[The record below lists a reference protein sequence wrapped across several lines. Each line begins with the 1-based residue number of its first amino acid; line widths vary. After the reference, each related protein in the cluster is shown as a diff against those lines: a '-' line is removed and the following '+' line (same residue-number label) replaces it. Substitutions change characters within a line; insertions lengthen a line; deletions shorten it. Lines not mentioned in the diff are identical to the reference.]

1 MKRKLTKDVETKL
14 DDAFKNKKIKTMI
27 DFDQNECNIIK
38 PIAVKGNTKIDVTSG
53 FIKVKML
60 MFSKVS
66 LKYFVYDLIDVFC
79 FSTEKVKM
87 IYDQYYI
94 IKCHLHFNL
103 TGTDSCSMFDFI
115 CKNICN
121 VRESE

>member
-1 MKRKLTKDVETKL
+1 MKRKPTKDVETKL

-38 PIAVKGNTKIDVTSG
+38 SIAIKGNTKIDVTSG

-66 LKYFVYDLIDVFC
+66 LKSFVYDLIDVFC

-94 IKCHLHFNL
+94 IKCYLHLNL
-103 TGTDSCSMFDFI
+103 TGNDNCSMFDFI
-115 CKNICN
+115 CKNICK
-121 VRESE
+121 